1 MVQHLVR
8 DPQKLKM
15 YSDII
20 IKHEKQVFIERV
32 THPETTVGTSAT
44 ISHTMPCL
52 RNLQPPQYASCTNA
66 AVDNPDN
73 TLALMTVCCQG
84 HLLLM
89 T

>member
-1 MVQHLVR
+1 
-8 DPQKLKM
+8 M

-20 IKHEKQVFIERV
+20 IEQEKRVFIERV
-32 THPETTVGTSAT
+32 TDPETTVWVPAT

-52 RNLQPPQYASCTNA
+52 RNLQPPQYASSTNA
-66 AVDNPDN
+66 AVDNPKN
-73 TLALMTVCCQG
+73 TLALRTVCYQG